1 MLNDKGIRELA
12 YVVKIDAI
20 EPITGSDN
28 CEAAYVGG
36 WHIMVRKGTFA
47 AGDLAVYFEIDSHLD
62 TTKPEFAFLEKKHG
76 NIKTQKYTFG
86 GKGNFISQG
95 LLMSFADFGWAPDA
109 YKAGDY
115 LTEKLG
121 VTYSV
126 QEDNKRKANTDK
138 YTGMRARHPKIFKSK
153 FGKWIMKYAWGRKI
167 MYFFFGKK
175 SDKKSDWPAWVIKTD
190 EERAQNLPQLFPG
203 DATEWIATEKI
214 DGTSTTFTMLNNA
227 RKNLIVCSRNVVF
240 DSPKKEN
247 NNYYKDTDGN
257 VYTEMAAKYNMEEV
271 LKRAIRYFEDAHE
284 HVHFVTI
291 QGETYGGSIQKRNY
305 NLNEHKLAIFNVI
318 IGFRDGHTERLNPIE
333 MTDFLHKIQ
342 SDCGETLTAVPVLDQ
357 HFIIPATCDE
367 LLDLATGTSKIDGG
381 MREGIVFRTYD
392 GKRSF
397 KAVSNEYL
405 LKYHS

>member
-1 MLNDKGIRELA
+1 
-12 YVVKIDAI
+12 
-20 EPITGSDN
+20 
-28 CEAAYVGG
+28 
-36 WHIMVRKGTFA
+36 MVRKGTFA

-95 LLMSFADFGWAPDA
+95 LLMSFADFGWAPEA

-175 SDKKSDWPAWVIKTD
+175 SDKKSDWPAWVVKTD
-190 EERAQNLPQLFPG
+190 EERCQNLPQLFPG

-247 NNYYKDTDGN
+247 INFYKDTDGN

-271 LKRAIRYFEDAHE
+271 LKRAIRYFEDMHE

-333 MTDFLHKIQ
+333 MTEFLYKIQ
-342 SDCGETLTAVPVLDQ
+342 PDSGKTLTAVPILDQ
-357 HFIIPATCDE
+357 HFHIPATCDE
-367 LLDLATGTSKIDGG
+367 LLELATGQSKIDGG

-405 LKYHS
+405 LKYHG